1 MGDASHFRS
10 VLVNTARP
18 LLLAAALSCGTVGGP
33 SLAGPTRA
41 EPTHAE
47 PMYAAIAALP
57 LEHLKLAYLGCD
69 RAANEGTLDLP
80 SFQRCGFVGDELLR
94 RGFDGDFDRLIA
106 WWRAEKVR
114 VAGAEPPVASGR

>member
-1 MGDASHFRS
+1 MFNVRS
-10 VLVNTARP
+10 
-18 LLLAAALSCGTVGGP
+18 LLLAAAVSAGA
-33 SLAGPTRA
+33 LAGRA
-41 EPTHAE
+41 TAE
-47 PMYAAIAALP
+47 PMQVAVAALP

-69 RAANEGTLDLP
+69 RAANEGTLDVP
-80 SFQRCGFVGDELLR
+80 SFQRCVFVGDELLR